1 MFFEETVRHNILL
14 QHLPLSMKTE
24 NTKFQTNSEYI
35 KLKYCRYDGAIT
47 LILIIF

>member
-24 NTKFQTNSEYI
+24 NTNFKQIQN
-35 KLKYCRYDGAIT
+35 T
-47 LILIIF
+47 LS